1 MKKVFLFIL
10 IGFFLF
16 GCATPKGVTKKE
28 QTDYV
33 LEMKN
38 KTLSR
43 LYKSKPGTEDM
54 VKNAAGYGVFSNI
67 GSYLLYVSAG
77 SGYGIVIDNATGKK
91 TYMKMAQVG
100 VGLGLGVKD
109 FKLVFIF
116 RNKKAMNDFVEKG
129 WEFGGQADAAAKSGE
144 KGKAVGGEMYIESD
158 IIIYQITEAG
168 VALQATVGGTKYW
181 KDKELN

>member
-10 IGFFLF
+10 VGFFLF
-16 GCATPKGVTKKE
+16 GCVTPKGVTKKE